1 MTDIEKVEEK
11 LSCGLSVAERDLLQ
25 KRLNELEDTMPAR
38 EVWQRIQVQAHA
50 EGLLRRHIGERTK
63 WFAGASIAAA
73 ILLAAI
79 NLPIATTIIDKG
91 MEGLRITTLS
101 SVAVDESAAA
111 DLSALLVQSKDIERD
126 LRMLPVQ
133 PKLVRVGT
141 AVTITEIED
150 RIAEVDFYLNQSQV
164 RMNPLAAEIY
174 WRERVRLMNSLLDV
188 RSAQVQRVTFD

>member
-1 MTDIEKVEEK
+1 
-11 LSCGLSVAERDLLQ
+11 
-25 KRLNELEDTMPAR
+25 
-38 EVWQRIQVQAHA
+38 
-50 EGLLRRHIGERTK
+50 
-63 WFAGASIAAA
+63 
-73 ILLAAI
+73 
-79 NLPIATTIIDKG
+79 
-91 MEGLRITTLS
+91 
-101 SVAVDESAAA
+101 
-111 DLSALLVQSKDIERD
+111 
-126 LRMLPVQ
+126 MLPVQ